1 MLGNMKKRKT
11 RKAGK
16 ASIAWAAKTGSIDV
30 MITIPES
37 CKSSKAKCKHP
48 SMDLDLGSWSY
59 AQLYYP
65 PKDKYDYIYNYS
77 GPLTDMVHARM
88 QLETYFRTFK
98 KQKIIKAYEI
108 QASTMLERYKQA
120 GL

>member
-1 MLGNMKKRKT
+1 MKKRKT